1 MIDFTLRGYL
11 AKNVDL
17 TIIPND
23 SAIRL
28 GIGGGGLISQ
38 HIEPDDDDQRI
49 WDVANSKML
58 NVHLINSNDFYL
70 ITGSPPP
77 PTPVDALT
85 YHAQNLSFPGDDT
98 KPTSELSREIS
109 LGKSFGFAE
118 DVAKR
123 ATRESQVPLPLS
135 GSGHNS
141 EADDASS
148 KDACTS
154 FETHEVNF
162 QGQRPK
168 TRVAMMD
175 VDDTVPRFKT
185 WASLD

>member
-1 MIDFTLRGYL
+1 MG
-11 AKNVDL
+11 A
-17 TIIPND
+17 
-23 SAIRL
+23 
-28 GIGGGGLISQ
+28 GGLISQ
-38 HIEPDDDDQRI
+38 HIEPDGDDQRI

-85 YHAQNLSFPGDDT
+85 YHAQNLPIPGDDT
-98 KPTSELSREIS
+98 KATSEQSRGTS

-123 ATRESQVPLPLS
+123 ATRKSQVPLPLS
-135 GSGHNS
+135 ASGHNS
-141 EADDASS
+141 KADDAGS
-148 KDACTS
+148 KDACAS
-154 FETHEVNF
+154 SETLEVNF
-162 QGQRPK
+162 RGQTPK
-168 TRVAMMD
+168 TRIAMMD

-185 WASLD
+185 WTTFA